1 MKVPKFKRIK
11 LESYKPGKSILGQFK
26 KVVKLSANESALG
39 FSPKV
44 KNILKKKINYEKY
57 PDGKCTILKKA
68 ISKKF
73 KCDSKKIICGSGS
86 DEIIQMICQLYL
98 RPRDEVIVPEYS
110 FLMYRIYA
118 TIVGA
123 KVQFAKEKY
132 FKISIKEILKKV
144 SKKTKIVFI
153 ANPNNPTGT
162 YLNKLELLELR
173 KKLNQKILLVVDDAY
188 QEYLNN
194 KNYKSGLELFKNK
207 NNVFILRTFSK
218 IYGLAAM
225 RVGWGYGAKTIVS
238 GLDKIKPPF
247 NVNQSA
253 QIAAIEALK
262 DNSFILKSVKHNT
275 KWANKIKNFLIRL
288 DIFTNDISANFFLL
302 DFNKCRFSANYVMK
316 KLEKKGVILR
326 SMQSY
331 KILNKLRLTIGSS
344 NDNSKFIKEM
354 KKIFNR

>member
-1 MKVPKFKRIK
+1 
-11 LESYKPGKSILGQFK
+11 
-26 KVVKLSANESALG
+26 
-39 FSPKV
+39 
-44 KNILKKKINYEKY
+44 
-57 PDGKCTILKKA
+57 
-68 ISKKF
+68 
-73 KCDSKKIICGSGS
+73 
-86 DEIIQMICQLYL
+86 
-98 RPRDEVIVPEYS
+98 
-110 FLMYRIYA
+110 MYRIYA